1 MANEIGII
9 NCYDNL
15 NPITARINLSEPDLN
30 SVLTQ
35 VNTYNSSVNNFNN
48 WIQLKATLPPSTDT
62 VNFDINLQID
72 TGLNC
77 CCQYEIYVDKISI
90 ICSGNT
96 ESPIVN
102 DIKCPGYGITKVI
115 DNKKSW
121 VYNPGI
127 AEIGISEYDNIER
140 ADGSFGL
147 ISGEGTINRIFTPS
161 PDAEIPWRY
170 TNYFLQS
177 SVYEK
182 HSNLTLNSKELWLIF
197 NMCAD
202 CPISGTSL
210 TCPTGYT
217 LSANTNFCYSG
228 VSVTTATTVVTVSYL
243 SLLEL
248 ENYKKQFQSFWTPF
262 LEQFIPAT
270 TIWVAGERWCNDPC
284 TVIDTCA
291 FDLTESELSFVTI
304 QETTNT
310 SNNTNIVTSYASP
323 EVFSSTATSA
333 PSGGY
338 SGQLPTNSN
347 ANTIT
352 ILDLGNTSSTPNTV
366 TEEDSNIDML
376 SYQSRFTTPNTIT
389 QF

>member
-1 MANEIGII
+1 
-9 NCYDNL
+9 
-15 NPITARINLSEPDLN
+15 
-30 SVLTQ
+30 
-35 VNTYNSSVNNFNN
+35 
-48 WIQLKATLPPSTDT
+48 
-62 VNFDINLQID
+62 
-72 TGLNC
+72 
-77 CCQYEIYVDKISI
+77 
-90 ICSGNT
+90 
-96 ESPIVN
+96 
-102 DIKCPGYGITKVI
+102 
-115 DNKKSW
+115 
-121 VYNPGI
+121 
-127 AEIGISEYDNIER
+127 
-140 ADGSFGL
+140 
-147 ISGEGTINRIFTPS
+147 
-161 PDAEIPWRY
+161 
-170 TNYFLQS
+170 
-177 SVYEK
+177 
-182 HSNLTLNSKELWLIF
+182 
-197 NMCAD
+197 
-202 CPISGTSL
+202 
-210 TCPTGYT
+210 
-217 LSANTNFCYSG
+217 
-228 VSVTTATTVVTVSYL
+228 
-243 SLLEL
+243 
-248 ENYKKQFQSFWTPF
+248 